1 MADQIYLQDF
11 DYFKGA
17 RVLHYFEF
25 PEPHTIQDEYFQEL
39 EVHAVT
45 ICDYAGEETMLFY
58 FDDGLEIIAEFEF
71 MIPKQAKEKT
81 AEDFPGIAIHW
92 NNKK

>member
-17 RVLHYFEF
+17 KVLHYFEF
-25 PEPHTIQDEYFQEL
+25 IEPQIIVNENFDEL
-39 EVHAVT
+39 EVHAIT

-81 AEDFPGIAIHW
+81 AVDFQGIDINW
-92 NNKK
+92 QNKK